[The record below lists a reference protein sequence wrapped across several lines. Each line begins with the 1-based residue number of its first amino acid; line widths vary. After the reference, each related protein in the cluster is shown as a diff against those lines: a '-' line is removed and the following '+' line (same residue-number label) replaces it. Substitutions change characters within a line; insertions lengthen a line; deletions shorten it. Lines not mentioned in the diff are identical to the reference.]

1 MSSRT
6 LNEKLEELKS
16 FLREVGKGG
25 SVIALSGGV
34 DSSTLAFL
42 CHEVLGDKAVAVTAL
57 SPIYPVD
64 ELEDARRVAEEIGIR
79 HLIVKTEELKN
90 ENFVRNPV
98 DRCYYCKKDLLE
110 ALQRVVDEL
119 GFQVIFEGTNSSD
132 LQGHRPGYRAILEKS
147 NTYSP
152 WAEVG
157 FTKEEIRKL
166 AKNFGLS
173 VHNKPSSPCLA
184 SRIPFGERI
193 TADRLERIWRAEKAI
208 RKILGVRQVR
218 VRDHGGLARIEIGEE
233 EMELALDLEALRK
246 VASELKGL
254 GFKYV
259 TLDLEGYRTGS
270 LISSLDPRWFRA
282 NP

>member
-259 TLDLEGYRTGS
+259 TLDLEGYRSGN
-270 LISSLDPRWFRA
+270 LISVLDRK
-282 NP
+282 